1 MNCMLIEHQH
11 ARLLID
17 CGVTFSGRELGVELV
32 HPDFKLLLEKADPP
46 LAIVITHGHEDHIGA
61 VPYLLRRINIPVYGP
76 AYAIALI
83 RNRCQQIDL
92 PNEPRL
98 TVLNPG
104 DRVPIGPFEVEPVRV
119 THSIPDTFC
128 LVIRT
133 PAGVLVHSGDFKID
147 PDPPDR
153 QYFDEDRLDEIG
165 REGVRILLSDST
177 NVEVKGLAGSERVV
191 AAALDE
197 RIASIKGRA
206 VVCLF
211 GSNIHRLKAVFE
223 AARRSDRKVL
233 LLGLSLRTH
242 FRIATEL
249 GLLTDPLPEFVWP
262 EQAPTIARDRLLIVA
277 TGTQG
282 EPRAALSRLASQ
294 NHDLLRLE
302 EGDEVVFSS
311 RVIPGNEKAVLE
323 VIEKLERAGVRVWH
337 RGVEDEL
344 HVSGHACTEEQR
356 KLIELLRPRAF
367 MPIHGSFHYL
377 SRHADI
383 AREMGID
390 EVLVAGNGTWV
401 EVGEKGA
408 RAVGVA
414 PVGRVYLQADREVDE
429 TVLRERKQLSE
440 TGTVLV
446 SLALS
451 ATGNLISKP
460 VVTTYGVIPDTNGRP
475 LLTAASRHLE
485 KALSTLAQPYTENAL
500 RELVHQSARAFFNS
514 AVGYK
519 PVIVTVVVRAEV

>member
-17 CGVTFSGRELGVELV
+17 CGVTFSGRELGVDLV

-46 LAIVITHGHEDHIGA
+46 LAVVITHGHEDHIGA
-61 VPYLLRRINIPVYGP
+61 VPFLLRRMNIPVYGP

-83 RNRCQQIDL
+83 RNRCQQVEL
-92 PNEPRL
+92 PNPPQ
-98 TVLNPG
+98 LNVMKPG
-104 DRVPIGPFEVEPVRV
+104 DRVQIGPFEVEPVRV
-119 THSIPDTFC
+119 THSIPDSFC

-211 GSNIHRLKAVFE
+211 GSNVHRLKAVFE
-223 AARRSDRKVL
+223 AARRNDRKVL

-262 EQAPTIARDRLLIVA
+262 EQASAVARDRLLIVA

-294 NHDLLRLE
+294 NHDLLKLE

-311 RVIPGNEKAVLE
+311 RVIPGNELAVLE
-323 VIEKLERAGVRVWH
+323 VIEKLERVGVRVWH

-356 KLIELLRPRAF
+356 RLIELVRPRAF

-390 EVLVAGNGTWV
+390 EVLVAGDGDWV
-401 EVGEKGA
+401 EVSKKGV
-408 RAVGVA
+408 RTVGVA

-451 ATGNLISKP
+451 AAGNLISKP

-500 RELVHQSARAFFNS
+500 REMVHQSARAFFNN